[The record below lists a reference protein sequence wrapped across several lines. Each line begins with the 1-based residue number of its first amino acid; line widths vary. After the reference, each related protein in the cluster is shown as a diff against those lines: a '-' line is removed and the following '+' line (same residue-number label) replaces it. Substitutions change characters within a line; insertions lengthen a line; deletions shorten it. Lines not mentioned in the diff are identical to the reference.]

1 MARSW
6 TGSETDLLDLLS
18 GQPGGERLV
27 ACFQCGT
34 CSASCPTAPAMQYN
48 PRTILH
54 MLRLGLGERVLASQA
69 IWLCTACYSCTQRCP
84 RELKITDA
92 MLALRRFSVD
102 SGRDLPP
109 NLVTMR
115 DTVTR
120 HHNISGDDNN
130 TRLIWSD
137 NLEEQALTFRARR
150 QAGVAFFVG
159 CVASFYPMVYSI
171 PQAMVQLLDRAGVD
185 FAALGGDEWCCGYPL
200 YTAGM
205 PDALVAGLMAHN
217 VERVRAMGSRTLV
230 TTCPSCYYTWSHLYP
245 RLGIGVLD
253 FEVLHASEYLS
264 RLLDDGALKLR
275 GTEQLVTY
283 HDPCDLGRKSGV
295 FDAPR
300 HVVESLPG
308 VALVE
313 MDASREHALC
323 CGGGGDVQM
332 VDEGVTAAVASR
344 RIDQARRTGARILLS
359 SCQQCKRTLMAAAR
373 RDKVRIRVMDLAE
386 MVWSALEE

>member
-1 MARSW
+1 MARPW
-6 TGSETDLLDLLS
+6 TTSEADLLDLLT

-27 ACFQCGT
+27 ACYQCGT
-34 CSASCPTAPAMQYN
+34 CAGSCPTAPAMRYN
-48 PRTILH
+48 PRMILH
-54 MLRLGLGERVLASQA
+54 MLRLGLGERVLDSGA
-69 IWLCTACYSCTQRCP
+69 IWLCTACYSCTNRCP

-92 MLALRRFSVD
+92 MLALRRISVD
-102 SGRDLPP
+102 TGRDLPP
-109 NLVTMR
+109 NLLTMR

-120 HHNISGDDNN
+120 HYNISGDDNA

-137 NLEEQALTFRARR
+137 NLEEHALAFRARR
-150 QAGVAFFVG
+150 QADVAFFVG

-171 PQAMVQLLDRAGVD
+171 PQAMVQVLDRAGVNV
-185 FAALGGDEWCCGYPL
+185 AALGGDEWCCGYPL

-205 PDALVAGLMAHN
+205 PDEPVIGLMNHN
-217 VERVRAMGSRTLV
+217 VEQIRAMGARTLV

-245 RLGIGVLD
+245 LLGVGPLD
-253 FEVLHASEYLS
+253 FEVLHASEFLA

-275 GTEQLVTY
+275 PTEQIVTY

-300 HVVESLPG
+300 HAIECLPG
-308 VALVE
+308 VELVE

-332 VDEGVTAAVASR
+332 VDEGVTSVVASR
-344 RIDQARRTGARILLS
+344 RVDQARRTGARILLS
-359 SCQQCKRTLMAAAR
+359 SCQQCKRTLMSAAR
-373 RDKVRIRVMDLAE
+373 RDKVRIRVMDLSE
-386 MVWSALEE
+386 MVLAALEE